1 MRFSFLVAL
10 PLLLAATV
18 AQAQRSATENI
29 DASKLPDSGPLIT
42 GGSGATA
49 GPNSKEP
56 GGEPEA
62 GPAGA
67 EREAGRSPAAAAGA
81 TAAGPTGA
89 PAAGAGHAVAMN
101 GFRSYRQSTRSTE
114 P

>member
-18 AQAQRSATENI
+18 VQAQRSARENI

-49 GPNSKEP
+49 GPNSKNQAVSPMP
-56 GGEPEA
+56 GLQELSERPA
-62 GPAGA
+62 DSLPPPPVRPLPGPPM
-67 EREAGRSPAAAAGA
+67 RQPPAPV
-81 TAAGPTGA
+81 TPS
-89 PAAGAGHAVAMN
+89 
-101 GFRSYRQSTRSTE
+101 R
-114 P
+114 